1 VPESCFD
8 DELEIEREFA
18 DIANSLSEGGLE
30 KLTSVKSSSVIPDR
44 GSYGSLLVDEKGP
57 VEYRSDAEIENSL
70 SGSLAQDLI
79 AHDLTDHVRSFGKGK
94 LVPEEMLDYN
104 IPWRTTA
111 EFPDDLLKNF
121 VPVTAPERYSHL
133 GQGNRTC
140 AGSMQRHGA
149 NPELRCH
156 LIDLDEVTYV
166 DVLTLRKYLSDD
178 AEIMGR
184 KATNLCAKCQR
195 KVAKTIKT
203 ARNFGLLPHLGEF
216 VLRDARPSSKKKRFH
231 DASPGGAHIDS
242 MTIL

>member
-1 VPESCFD
+1 MMRAFATHLPLTNDAPCFFADVPESCFD

-79 AHDLTDHVRSFGKGK
+79 AHDLTDH
-94 LVPEEMLDYN
+94 
-104 IPWRTTA
+104 
-111 EFPDDLLKNF
+111 
-121 VPVTAPERYSHL
+121 
-133 GQGNRTC
+133 
-140 AGSMQRHGA
+140 RHGA